1 LQEIFFQS
9 NLVNDDQLMQI
20 LGLLTG
26 SGMQTM
32 MLVAIQVES
41 IKAMTKHREQLIN
54 SFQKSFNDAGTSFD
68 VDLKIS
74 LKSMKNDI
82 ESKTKEIFDKTV
94 NDSADKLEKSFNKSV
109 SDFDAKV
116 NNQITRMNQSIL
128 TEKTTIVQEFNNL
141 KNEFQVQKTLIHN
154 ELFNQR
160 DETIKAMD
168 SSATQFHKV
177 LVDAFEQFYGKQLEI
192 EKK

>member
-74 LKSMKNDI
+74 LKSMKMILNP
-82 ESKTKEIFDKTV
+82 KQRKF
-94 NDSADKLEKSFNKSV
+94 L
-109 SDFDAKV
+109 
-116 NNQITRMNQSIL
+116 TRLSM
-128 TEKTTIVQEFNNL
+128 IVQIN
-141 KNEFQVQKTLIHN
+141 
-154 ELFNQR
+154 
-160 DETIKAMD
+160 
-168 SSATQFHKV
+168 
-177 LVDAFEQFYGKQLEI
+177 
-192 EKK
+192 